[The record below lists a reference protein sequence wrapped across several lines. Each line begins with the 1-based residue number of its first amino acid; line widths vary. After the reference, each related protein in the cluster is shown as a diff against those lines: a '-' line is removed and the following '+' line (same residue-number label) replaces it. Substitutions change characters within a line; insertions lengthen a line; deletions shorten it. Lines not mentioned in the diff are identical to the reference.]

1 MGLNYLEITK
11 WLEDSHQQAVIAKIT
26 KLVQVNQPVIE
37 EQDVIDI
44 RKFLSEF
51 RQRLI
56 DNKTDKTLI
65 RMINDNL
72 QAFGPNT
79 IGSNLLLNRFMTKD
93 ESLLHRIEILLN
105 Q

>member
-51 RQRLI
+51 R
-56 DNKTDKTLI
+56 
-65 RMINDNL
+65 
-72 QAFGPNT
+72 
-79 IGSNLLLNRFMTKD
+79 
-93 ESLLHRIEILLN
+93 
-105 Q
+105 

>member
-1 MGLNYLEITK
+1 MQI
-11 WLEDSHQQAVIAKIT
+11 
-26 KLVQVNQPVIE
+26 NQPLFE

-51 RQRLI
+51 RQRLL

-65 RMINDNL
+65 RMIYDNL

-79 IGSNLLLNRFMTKD
+79 TGSNLLLNRFMNKN
-93 ESLLHRIEILLN
+93 ESILHRIEALLN
-105 Q
+105 EQLHRNL